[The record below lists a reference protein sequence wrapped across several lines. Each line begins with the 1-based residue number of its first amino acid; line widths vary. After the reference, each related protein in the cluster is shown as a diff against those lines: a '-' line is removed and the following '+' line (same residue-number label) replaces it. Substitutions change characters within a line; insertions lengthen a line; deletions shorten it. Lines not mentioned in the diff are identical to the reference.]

1 MGKVKNSIDYHNDQK
16 GTCFILLVYPE
27 YLDSILYDLSYLGYD
42 YVYICHDRDIKKGF
56 SFIDYRD
63 NITSS
68 VPFYHCPCELIGKHY
83 HFIVSLLPKMQ
94 YRITQLSKELLVDGV
109 PFPTRLIQ
117 VTQKDPIKF
126 LRYLIHLGEQDKHQY
141 KVNDLC
147 GCLGGRLYHLLLDN
161 LVDHQISNENAFA
174 IAYDF
179 IKKNSSSITQIKF
192 FDFLVDNDLLKPC
205 KPYLHF
211 LNNIV
216 YNKQQ
221 ANRKIFE
228 GFRKA
233 GDNDVP
239 F

>member
-1 MGKVKNSIDYHNDQK
+1 MGKVKNQIDFHNDQK

-27 YLDSILYDLSYLGYD
+27 YFDEIILDLNYLGYD

-56 SFIDYRD
+56 SFIDYRE
-63 NITSS
+63 NITEN
-68 VPFYHCPCELIGKHY
+68 VFFYRCPCELISKHY
-83 HFIVSLLPKMQ
+83 HFIVSLLPRMQ
-94 YRITQLSKELLVDGV
+94 YRITQLSKELIVGGD
-109 PFPTRLIQ
+109 PFPTRFIQ

-126 LRYLIHLGEQDKHQY
+126 LRYLIHLGEKQKFQY
-141 KVNDLC
+141 DINDVC
-147 GCLGGRLYHLLLDN
+147 GIRKGRLFNLLLAN
-161 LVDHQISNENAFA
+161 LEDHSIDSESAFS

-179 IKKNSSSITQIKF
+179 IKNSGSSITQIKF
-192 FDFLVDNDLLKPC
+192 FDFLLEHDLLKAC

-216 YNKQQ
+216 YNKMQT
-221 ANRKIFE
+221 NKKVFD